1 MQVRKT
7 YKGLNPTLLY
17 DELREIIP
25 GYGLQLTQNK
35 LETYSIPGNSS
46 LFIYRGSLGFSIEGK
61 ECLRVNLM
69 SEDKVETRLILD
81 TDDQLLPDEKIS
93 AIIGELDFMMGKYEV
108 K

>member
-17 DELREIIP
+17 DELREIVTR
-25 GYGLQLTQNK
+25 YGLELTQNK

-46 LFIYRGSLGFSIEGK
+46 SFVYRGSLGFSLEEK
-61 ECLRVNLM
+61 ECLRINLIG
-69 SEDKVETRLILD
+69 EDKLETRLLID
-81 TDDQLLPDEKIS
+81 SDEGLLSDEKTS
-93 AIIGELDFMMGKYEV
+93 AITNELDFMLGKYEV